1 MSNVPNFQ
9 LKICLN
15 KFLII
20 IDFLVQTRYYEY
32 ACWTCSNKSNANNGY
47 AAKAA
52 ERKGLWENIVKTQL
66 SC

>member
-1 MSNVPNFQ
+1 MSNIPN
-9 LKICLN
+9 LCPKICLN

-32 ACWTCSNKSNANNGY
+32 TRRTCSNKFGTNNGY

-52 ERKGLWENIVKTQL
+52 ERKRLWESIKTIQL